1 MNVNRIIAVGLRAAA
16 DAIEQLDED
25 DAPKA
30 TKKKAAPAEDD
41 DEPAPKKKAK
51 PAPADDEDDEPKPKK
66 KAKPAADEDDEPA
79 PKKKAKAA
87 ESDYDYE
94 TEIRPLVVALS
105 KDCGREVAL
114 EVLEKFTNPATDEP
128 CTKGAEVDP
137 ADYEKLLKE
146 IKKARAKHEAD
157 D

>member
-1 MNVNRIIAVGLRAAA
+1 MNRIIAVGLRAAA
-16 DAIEQLDED
+16 DAIENLDDETPSKPAAKKKPAADDDDETPAPKKRKPAAED
-25 DAPKA
+25 DDDTPAP
-30 TKKKAAPAEDD
+30 KKKAKPADDD

-51 PAPADDEDDEPKPKK
+51 PADDDEL
-66 KAKPAADEDDEPA
+66 
-79 PKKKAKAA
+79 
-87 ESDYDYE
+87 DYE
-94 TEIRPLVVALS
+94 RDIRPQVVALS
-105 KDCGREVAL
+105 KDTSREVAL

-137 ADYEKLLKE
+137 EDWPRLLKE